1 MSRLTEELDTGE
13 GAGHDRY
20 EQSVSGLHTAPEDG
34 YGDGRDEAR
43 EEVRDQN
50 RTLTT
55 IATVLGVLLLIA
67 AIIIGWMWATR
78 DDDDS
83 TSAAET
89 TTTSTT
95 PLTTPVETV
104 TEISAAPAP
113 EPEDRT
119 VTNTVSV
126 EETTQT
132 ITQQTTAAPPAPPT
146 TTAPA
151 PGPSC
156 DPEAFRA
163 DGHDFVDG
171 LLFCESGWA
180 RGGQDQSDYV
190 RIFQWVNESW
200 EMYAPDGESAT
211 TGYPCYDTQ
220 AMAAQGAP
228 EALINQTAD
237 CSDG

>member
-1 MSRLTEELDTGE
+1 MTICS
-13 GAGHDRY
+13 AG
-20 EQSVSGLHTAPEDG
+20 
-34 YGDGRDEAR
+34 
-43 EEVRDQN
+43 
-50 RTLTT
+50 
-55 IATVLGVLLLIA
+55 IATQAVTPFSSLSSSFLSSETPALIA

-104 TEISAAPAP
+104 TETSAAPAP

-132 ITQQTTAAPPAPPT
+132 ITQQNTVVPPPAPGDQGGNAT
-146 TTAPA
+146 
-151 PGPSC
+151 PSC

>member
-1 MSRLTEELDTGE
+1 MTDMNNQYPGDTPPPG
-13 GAGHDRY
+13 
-20 EQSVSGLHTAPEDG
+20 DG
-34 YGDGRDEAR
+34 YGQDEAR
-43 EEVRDQN
+43 EEVRDNN
-50 RTLTT
+50 RTLTV

-67 AIIIGWMWATR
+67 AIVIGWMLATR

-83 TSAAET
+83 TSAADT

-104 TEISAAPAP
+104 TATST
-113 EPEDRT
+113 EPDPVT
-119 VTNTVSV
+119 VTNTVPV

-156 DPEAFRA
+156 DPEALRA

-200 EMYAPDGESAT
+200 EMYAPTGESAV

-228 EALINQTAD
+228 SALINQTLD

>member
-1 MSRLTEELDTGE
+1 MTDMNNQYPGSPG
-13 GAGHDRY
+13 
-20 EQSVSGLHTAPEDG
+20 DG
-34 YGDGRDEAR
+34 YGEGWDEAR
-43 EEVRDQN
+43 EEVRDNN
-50 RTLTT
+50 RTLTV
-55 IATVLGVLLLIA
+55 IATVLGTLLLIA
-67 AIIIGWMWATR
+67 AIVIGWMWATR
-78 DDDDS
+78 DSDDS
-83 TSAAET
+83 TSAADT
-89 TTTSTT
+89 TTTS
-95 PLTTPVETV
+95 TTPVETV
-104 TEISAAPAP
+104 TETSAVP

-146 TTAPA
+146 TTASA

-180 RGGQDQSDYV
+180 RGGQDQTDYV
-190 RIFQWVNESW
+190 RIFQWVDNSW
-200 EMYAPDGESAT
+200 EMYAPAGESAT
-211 TGYPCYDTQ
+211 TGYPCYDTN

-228 EALINQTAD
+228 AALISQTLD
-237 CSDG
+237 CSEG

>member
-1 MSRLTEELDTGE
+1 MTDMNNQYPGYTPP
-13 GAGHDRY
+13 
-20 EQSVSGLHTAPEDG
+20 PEDG

-104 TEISAAPAP
+104 TETSAAPAP

-132 ITQQTTAAPPAPPT
+132 ITQQNTVVPPPAPGDQGGNAT
-146 TTAPA
+146 
-151 PGPSC
+151 PSC

>member
-1 MSRLTEELDTGE
+1 M
-13 GAGHDRY
+13 
-20 EQSVSGLHTAPEDG
+20 
-34 YGDGRDEAR
+34 
-43 EEVRDQN
+43 
-50 RTLTT
+50 
-55 IATVLGVLLLIA
+55 LGVLLLLA

-78 DDDDS
+78 DSDDS
-83 TSAAET
+83 TSAADT

-95 PLTTPVETV
+95 PRTTPVETV
-104 TEISAAPAP
+104 TATST
-113 EPEDRT
+113 EPDPVT

-146 TTAPA
+146 TPA

-180 RGGQDQSDYV
+180 RGGQDQTDYV
-190 RIFQWVNESW
+190 RIFQWVDNSW
-200 EMYAPDGESAT
+200 EMYAPAGESAT
-211 TGYPCYDTQ
+211 TGYPCYDTN

-228 EALINQTAD
+228 AALISQTLD
-237 CSDG
+237 CSEG

>member
-1 MSRLTEELDTGE
+1 MTDMNNQYPGYTPP
-13 GAGHDRY
+13 
-20 EQSVSGLHTAPEDG
+20 PEDG

-95 PLTTPVETV
+95 PVETV
-104 TEISAAPAP
+104 TETSAAPAP

-132 ITQQTTAAPPAPPT
+132 ITQQTTAAPPTIP
-146 TTAPA
+146 APA

-171 LLFCESGWA
+171 LLFCDSGWA

-190 RIFQWVNESW
+190 RIFQWANDSW
-200 EMYAPDGESAT
+200 EMYAPAGESAA
-211 TGYPCYDTQ
+211 TGYPCYDTD

-228 EALINQTAD
+228 AALINQTLD
-237 CSDG
+237 CSEG